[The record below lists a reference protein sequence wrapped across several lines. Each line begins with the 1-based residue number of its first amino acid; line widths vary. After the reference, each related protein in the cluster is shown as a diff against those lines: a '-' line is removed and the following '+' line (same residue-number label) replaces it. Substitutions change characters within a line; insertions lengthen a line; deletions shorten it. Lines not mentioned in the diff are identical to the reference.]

1 MNLSIIIVHY
11 KNQELLKLCLKS
23 IKNNLMDKSINP
35 ETPETI
41 VIDSQ
46 AQAETEELISENF
59 NWVKYFPF
67 KQNIG
72 YAAGVN
78 QGLKTAQQKNI
89 LILNPDIIITPGS
102 VEKMIAHLESNSA
115 VGLLGPK
122 LLNFNG
128 QTQNSCFRFYKPAT
142 VIYRRT
148 FLGKTFPGKR
158 ELAKFNLSDADKNS
172 LIYPDWLMG
181 SALLTT
187 KKAVEKVGLMD
198 ERFKL
203 YFEDVDWAK
212 RFWENGYKV
221 VYFPESFLLHYH
233 IRRSKAGLGFLDV
246 FLRKE
251 TRWHIQSAIKYFFK
265 HGLKYGSG
273 IELLKA
279 NLRECLFFESDSSP
293 TSFKGDI
300 L

>member
-11 KNQELLKLCLKS
+11 KNPELLKLCLKS
-23 IKNNLMDKSINP
+23 IKDNLMDKSTDP
-35 ETPETI
+35 KTLETI
-41 VIDSQ
+41 VVDSQ
-46 AQAETEELISENF
+46 AQTETEELISENF
-59 NWVKYFPF
+59 DWVKYFPF

-72 YAAGVN
+72 YATGIN
-78 QGLKTAQQKNI
+78 QGLKATQQENI
-89 LILNPDIIITPGS
+89 LILNPDIIVTPGS
-102 VEKMIAHLESNSA
+102 VEKMITHLESNPA

-142 VIYRRT
+142 IAYRRT
-148 FLGKTFPGKR
+148 FLGKLPFAKKH
-158 ELAKFNLSDADKNS
+158 LAGFNLETAK
-172 LIYPDWLMG
+172 LPRITYPDWLMG

-221 VYFPESFLLHYH
+221 VYFPESVLLHYH
-233 IRRSKAGLGFLDV
+233 IRRSKAGLDFFDV

-251 TRWHIQSAIKYFFK
+251 TRWHIQSAIKYFLK
-265 HGLKYGSG
+265 HGLKYRSG
-273 IELLKA
+273 IELFLS
-279 NLRECLFFESDSSP
+279 NN
-293 TSFKGDI
+293 SFRPARRAGDRVI
-300 L
+300 R